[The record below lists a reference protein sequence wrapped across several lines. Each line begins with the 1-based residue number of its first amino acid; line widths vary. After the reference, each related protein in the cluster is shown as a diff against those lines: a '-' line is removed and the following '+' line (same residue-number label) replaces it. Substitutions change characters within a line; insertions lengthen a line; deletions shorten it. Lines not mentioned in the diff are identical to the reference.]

1 MDSEWKPE
9 AVEGVGKHAAWS
21 TDVLPFAPAITH
33 TAADTPSPTLCKC
46 QQDVVAASSLAVWAR
61 VGVGE
66 QPGGGRIDRV
76 PTRGGEVNRLLQLLQ
91 VHGRLKLWRGLW
103 RYV

>member
-21 TDVLPFAPAITH
+21 TYVLPFAPAITH
-33 TAADTPSPTLCKC
+33 TAADAPSPALCKC
-46 QQDVVAASSLAVWAR
+46 QWDVVAAPGLAVWAQ

-66 QPGGGRIDRV
+66 QPGRGCIDCVVR
-76 PTRGGEVNRLLQLLQ
+76 
-91 VHGRLKLWRGLW
+91 W
-103 RYV
+103 